1 MINQKIDDMSN
12 DKKIQNDDE
21 TLFDDGNEVEVTE
34 FQHEEQDVDANLI
47 LPANTVLQGSKYRIV
62 RKLGQGGFGITYE
75 GMQTG
80 LNRKVAIKEFFMKE
94 YCGREDSTTV
104 TCTLL
109 DNSKKVQS
117 SQKKFLKEARMI
129 ADLQHTNIVKIIDVF
144 EENNTVYYVME
155 HIEGGSLQEYVV
167 NRGCLS
173 EKKALS
179 LIRQIASAL
188 DCVHQR
194 NILHLDVKPANVMM
208 RDEDTAVLIDFG
220 ISKHYGETGTQT
232 TSSNVGISRGYAPIE
247 QYNEGGVATFSPATD
262 IYSLGAT
269 LSFMLTGQRP
279 PEAQIVLSE
288 GLPLFPKKISKSTR
302 EAITAA
308 MRPTRAERP
317 QSIEAFLRIIDGGK
331 VVVETDSQIRYVIE
345 QLEIQGEYKEAYLRC
360 MDCLEKGIEVEFAQK
375 KCEILVPLMRKKNK
389 ATNRWM
395 YFLAIVSSIVFFI
408 VCFLYAIM

>member
-1 MINQKIDDMSN
+1 MSDN
-12 DKKIQNDDE
+12 MNFHNDDE
-21 TLFDDGNEVEVTE
+21 TLFDDGNDVEVTE
-34 FQHEEQDVDANLI
+34 FQYDEQDAGTNTI
-47 LPANTVLQGSKYRIV
+47 LPVNTVLQGSKYRIV

-75 GMQTG
+75 GLQTG
-80 LNRKVAIKEFFMKE
+80 LNRKVAIKEFFMKD

-104 TCTLL
+104 TCSLP
-109 DNSKKVQS
+109 DNYQKVHS

-155 HIEGGSLQEYVV
+155 HFEGGSLQDYVL
-167 NRGCLS
+167 NEGSLS
-173 EKKALS
+173 EKKSIS

-194 NILHLDVKPANVMM
+194 NILHLDVKPANIMM

-232 TSSNVGISRGYAPIE
+232 TSSNVGVSRGYAPME

-269 LSFMLTGQRP
+269 LFFMITGQRP

-288 GLPLFPKKISKSTR
+288 GLPPFPKNISKSTR
-302 EAITAA
+302 EAVTAA

-317 QSIEAFLRIIDGGK
+317 QSIEAFIRIIDGGK
-331 VVVETDSQIRYVIE
+331 VVVETDSQIRFVIE

-375 KCEILVPLMRKKNK
+375 KCETLVPLMRKKNK
-389 ATNRWM
+389 TTNIWM
-395 YFLAIVSSIVFFI
+395 YVLGFILSIIVAIIF
-408 VCFLYAIM
+408 AIF

>member
-1 MINQKIDDMSN
+1 MSE
-12 DKKIQNDDE
+12 KKIFQNDDE
-21 TLFDDGNEVEVTE
+21 TLFDDGNDVEVTE
-34 FQHEEQDVDANLI
+34 FQYDEQDAGTNTI
-47 LPANTVLQGSKYRIV
+47 LPENTVLQGSKYRIV

-75 GMQTG
+75 GLQTG
-80 LNRKVAIKEFFMKE
+80 LNRKVAIKEFFMKD

-104 TCTLL
+104 TCSLP
-109 DNSKKVQS
+109 DNYQKVYS

-155 HIEGGSLQEYVV
+155 HIEGGSLQDYVL
-167 NRGCLS
+167 NEGSLS
-173 EKKALS
+173 EKKSIS

-194 NILHLDVKPANVMM
+194 NILHLDVKPANIMM
-208 RDEDTAVLIDFG
+208 RDKETAVLIDFG

-232 TSSNVGISRGYAPIE
+232 TSSNVGVSRGYAPME

-269 LSFMLTGQRP
+269 LFFMITGQRP

-288 GLPLFPKKISKSTR
+288 GLPPFPKSISKSTR
-302 EAITAA
+302 EAVTAA

-317 QSIEAFLRIIDGGK
+317 QSIEAFIRIIDGGK
-331 VVVETDSQIRYVIE
+331 VAVETDSQIRFVIE

-375 KCEILVPLMRKKNK
+375 KCETLVPLMRKKNK
-389 ATNRWM
+389 TTNIWM
-395 YFLAIVSSIVFFI
+395 YVLGFILSIIVAIIF
-408 VCFLYAIM
+408 AIF

>member
-1 MINQKIDDMSN
+1 MSDN
-12 DKKIQNDDE
+12 MNFHNDDE
-21 TLFDDGNEVEVTE
+21 TLFDDGNDVEVTE
-34 FQHEEQDVDANLI
+34 FQYDEQDAGTNTI
-47 LPANTVLQGSKYRIV
+47 LPVNTVLQGSKYRIV

-75 GMQTG
+75 GLQTG
-80 LNRKVAIKEFFMKE
+80 LNRKVAIKEFFMKD

-104 TCTLL
+104 TCSLP
-109 DNSKKVQS
+109 DNYQKVHS

-155 HIEGGSLQEYVV
+155 HIEGGSLQDYVL
-167 NRGCLS
+167 NEGSLS
-173 EKKALS
+173 EKKSIS

-194 NILHLDVKPANVMM
+194 NILHLDVKPANIMM

-232 TSSNVGISRGYAPIE
+232 TSSNVGVSRGYAPME

-269 LSFMLTGQRP
+269 LFFMITGQRP

-288 GLPLFPKKISKSTR
+288 GLPPFPKNISKSTR
-302 EAITAA
+302 EAVTAA

-317 QSIEAFLRIIDGGK
+317 QSIEAFIRIIDGGK
-331 VVVETDSQIRYVIE
+331 VVVETDSQIRFVIE

-375 KCEILVPLMRKKNK
+375 KCETLVPLMRKKNK
-389 ATNRWM
+389 TTNIWM
-395 YFLAIVSSIVFFI
+395 YVLGFILSIIVAIIF
-408 VCFLYAIM
+408 AIF

>member
-1 MINQKIDDMSN
+1 MSE
-12 DKKIQNDDE
+12 KKIFQNDDE
-21 TLFDDGNEVEVTE
+21 TLFDDGNDVEVTE
-34 FQHEEQDVDANLI
+34 FQYDEQDAGTNTI

-75 GMQTG
+75 GLQTG
-80 LNRKVAIKEFFMKE
+80 LNRKVAIKEFFMKD

-104 TCTLL
+104 TCLL
-109 DNSKKVQS
+109 PDNYQKVHS

-155 HIEGGSLQEYVV
+155 HIEGGSLQDYVL
-167 NRGCLS
+167 NEGGLS
-173 EKKALS
+173 EKKSIS

-194 NILHLDVKPANVMM
+194 NILHLDVKPANIMM
-208 RDEDTAVLIDFG
+208 RDKETAVLIDFG

-232 TSSNVGISRGYAPIE
+232 TSSNVGVSRGYAPME

-262 IYSLGAT
+262 VYSLGAT
-269 LSFMLTGQRP
+269 LFFMITGQRP

-288 GLPLFPKKISKSTR
+288 GLPPFPKSISKSTR
-302 EAITAA
+302 EAVTAA

-317 QSIEAFLRIIDGGK
+317 QSIDAFLRIIDGGK
-331 VVVETDSQIRYVIE
+331 VVVETDSQIRFVIE

-375 KCEILVPLMRKKNK
+375 KCETLVPLMRKKNK
-389 ATNRWM
+389 TTNIWM
-395 YFLAIVSSIVFFI
+395 YVLGFILSIIVAIILAIF
-408 VCFLYAIM
+408 